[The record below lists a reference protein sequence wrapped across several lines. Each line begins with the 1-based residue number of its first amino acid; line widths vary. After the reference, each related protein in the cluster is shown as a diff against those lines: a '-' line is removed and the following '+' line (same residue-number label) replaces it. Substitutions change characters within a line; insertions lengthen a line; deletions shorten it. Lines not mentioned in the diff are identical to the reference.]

1 MSSKKFKKWLN
12 ASLSRI
18 SDCSGSIAIGLV
30 DEIVRGVG
38 VFKRGFIRDFFP
50 ISGEGR
56 SGERAVAYRAENRGD
71 KERR

>member
-1 MSSKKFKKWLN
+1 MAL
-12 ASLSRI
+12 
-18 SDCSGSIAIGLV
+18 GLV

-56 SGERAVAYRAENRGD
+56 SGERAVAYRAENGGD
-71 KERR
+71 RRDANLSICCEILS